1 MSGFGDEARERTEKA
16 VGIGW
21 FALKTGEGTWNFF
34 DWEGVAAKLH
44 GRFVRKL
51 CRW

>member
-21 FALKTGEGTWNFF
+21 YALKTGDVEFF
-34 DWEGVAAKLH
+34 
-44 GRFVRKL
+44 
-51 CRW
+51 